1 MQVDIARHE
10 AETAAM
16 KDAYARSQAYGKAA
30 QEMFALREAVL
41 HAQLI
46 GALVRAI
53 LAVNVLGWR
62 KKKKKKSQRFLCVS
76 SFTFLSPFSLSS
88 FCLSVCFSPSPLPLW
103 MYYIVVDPLQGPVH
117 LLEQTLHSN
126 TKSYEDRR
134 KVASGASLSL
144 TIK

>member
-53 LAVNVLGWR
+53 LAVNVLG
-62 KKKKKKSQRFLCVS
+62 
-76 SFTFLSPFSLSS
+76 
-88 FCLSVCFSPSPLPLW
+88 
-103 MYYIVVDPLQGPVH
+103 
-117 LLEQTLHSN
+117 
-126 TKSYEDRR
+126 
-134 KVASGASLSL
+134 
-144 TIK
+144 